1 MRITRI
7 AATVMLIAGLG
18 GCASN
23 TGPKET
29 VGTLGGAALGGLL
42 GSQIG
47 KGAGNVAATAMGV
60 FIGGVIGNSIGASMD
75 KTDRLYAERASQQ
88 VYTAPI
94 GQQIAWNNPNS
105 GNSGTIVATRD
116 GTNPDGRYCREF
128 TQTITVGGKREQ
140 AYGNACRQ
148 PDGSWQIVNN

>member
-1 MRITRI
+1 MRITRF
-7 AATVMLIAGLG
+7 ALVAMLVAGLG

-47 KGAGNVAATAMGV
+47 RGAGNVAATAMGV
-60 FIGGVIGNSIGASMD
+60 FIGGVIGNSIGSSMD
-75 KTDRLYAERASQQ
+75 KTDRMYAERASQQ

-94 GQQIAWNNPNS
+94 GQQIAWNNPGT

-116 GTNPDGRYCREF
+116 GMSADGSYCREF
-128 TQTITVGGKREQ
+128 QQTITVGGKREQ
-140 AYGNACRQ
+140 AFGNACRQ
-148 PDGSWQIVNN
+148 PDGSWKIVN